1 MEYINPKTGGISAA
15 PFSSVSGDINAFNN
29 MLSSIATQ
37 NNAASLV
44 AAERQ
49 NAFQVAQ
56 NAKAMAFS
64 SDQARINRQWQE
76 YMSDTAHQREVSD
89 LLAAGL
95 NPILAANSG
104 ASTPSGSMANGVTSA
119 GAMAQVDMNRTNALS
134 GIAQAIMSAEVNRDN
149 AQLNALTSMHNAEVS
164 AKAVTDS
171 AAIQAAA
178 SRYATDNPNT
188 YAGLAR
194 AIFSGLTG
202 MGIGESAKAFAEGL
216 GTIGAAIASKLG
228 LDVKDS
234 GNYHYGPNDDP
245 GLYPVLRTI
254 VDEALHPEDY
264 KYGADGFTYH
274 KSKIPIYDAS
284 R

>member
-1 MEYINPKTGGISAA
+1 MPDFNIDSM
-15 PFSSVSGDINAFNN
+15 NN
-29 MLSSIATQ
+29 MLSGIATQ
-37 NNAASLV
+37 NNAASLE

-56 NAKAMAFS
+56 NAKAMAFNAY
-64 SDQARINRQWQE
+64 QARLNREWQE
-76 YMSDTAHQREVSD
+76 YMSNTAHQREVRD
-89 LLAAGL
+89 LVAAGL
-95 NPILAANSG
+95 NPILAVNNG
-104 ASTPSGSMANGVTSA
+104 ASTPSGDAANGVTSA
-119 GAMAQVDMNRTNALS
+119 GSMAQVDMNRTNALS
-134 GIAQAIMSAEVNRDN
+134 GIAQAIMSAEVNREN
-149 AQLNALTSMHNAEVS
+149 AQLNAMTSMHNAEVS
-164 AKAVTDS
+164 AKAITDS

-228 LDVKDS
+228 LVSKVPGD
-234 GNYHYGPNDDP
+234 YHYGPNDDP
-245 GLYPVLRTI
+245 GLMPVLQTI
-254 VDEALHPEDY
+254 VDETLHPEDY
-264 KYGADGFTYH
+264 KYAADGKTYH
-274 KSKIPIYDAS
+274 KSKIPLYDAA